1 MVHLTDPQ
9 VLELAQLLE
18 HNQNNAVRRVLN
30 VVASRQRY
38 GVRIGLTERE
48 GEVLT
53 AAAAGE
59 EVPPHPYR
67 EQWELV
73 VVVMRRD
80 GPCPFCD
87 CELTAGTEGAL
98 WHPTA
103 QWGHRSCVEAKAEAE
118 PPTKELRRRG
128 MAVAGAIGRARI
140 GNPGRN

>member
-1 MVHLTDPQ
+1 MPHLTDPQ
-9 VLELAQLLE
+9 VLELAELLE
-18 HNQNNAVRRVLN
+18 RNPINAVRRVLN
-30 VVASRQRY
+30 VVASRRRS

-48 GEVLT
+48 GEILT

-73 VVVMRRD
+73 VIVMRRD
-80 GPCPFCD
+80 GQCPFCD
-87 CELTAGTEGAL
+87 RDLVAGTEGAL
-98 WHPTA
+98 WFPTA
-103 QWGHRSCVEAKAEAE
+103 QWGHRSCVETKAAAE

-140 GNPGRN
+140 ARGRG